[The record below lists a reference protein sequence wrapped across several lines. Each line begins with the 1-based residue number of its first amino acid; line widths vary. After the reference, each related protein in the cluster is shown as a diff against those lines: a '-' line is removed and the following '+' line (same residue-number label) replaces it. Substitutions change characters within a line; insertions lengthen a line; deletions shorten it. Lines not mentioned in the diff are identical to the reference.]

1 MKKILIVVGARPNFM
16 KVAPLMRALKNNGGF
31 ETILVHTGQH
41 YDKKMSEVFFN
52 DLEIPQ
58 PDFNLN
64 VGSGTHSIQTARIME
79 KFEDVCSKSNP
90 DLVMVVGDVNSTMA
104 CAIVA
109 KKLHI
114 KVAHIE
120 AGLRSNDRD
129 MPEEINR
136 LVTDSISDY
145 FFVTEESGESN
156 LLKEGHCESKIFFS
170 GNLMIDS
177 LHFGL
182 RKISGDNAPTEE
194 EYGLITL
201 HRPSNVDNIEN
212 LRSILDGLSD
222 IANSIKLLFSIHPRT
237 KNNIV
242 SNNIDLSEN
251 IVIMDSLPY
260 LEFLNVMKNAKV
272 IFTDSGGIQEEST
285 VLKIPC
291 YTLRENTERP
301 ITISQGTNRLI
312 SPNRESIINSFNNY
326 RFNIN
331 SNYNLPEGW
340 DGKASERIVKFL
352 DKIIRR

>member
-156 LLKEGHCESKIFFS
+156 LLKEGHCKSKIFFS

-182 RKISGDNAPTEE
+182 GKISGDNAPTEE

-272 IFTDSGGIQEEST
+272 IFIELSEDFFSKEYLSSSISNKNK
-285 VLKIPC
+285 LK
-291 YTLRENTERP
+291 
-301 ITISQGTNRLI
+301 
-312 SPNRESIINSFNNY
+312 
-326 RFNIN
+326 
-331 SNYNLPEGW
+331 
-340 DGKASERIVKFL
+340 
-352 DKIIRR
+352 

>member
-90 DLVMVVGDVNSTMA
+90 DLVIVVGDVNSTMA

-170 GNLMIDS
+170 GGS
-177 LHFGL
+177 
-182 RKISGDNAPTEE
+182 
-194 EYGLITL
+194 IT
-201 HRPSNVDNIEN
+201 
-212 LRSILDGLSD
+212 
-222 IANSIKLLFSIHPRT
+222 
-237 KNNIV
+237 
-242 SNNIDLSEN
+242 
-251 IVIMDSLPY
+251 
-260 LEFLNVMKNAKV
+260 
-272 IFTDSGGIQEEST
+272 
-285 VLKIPC
+285 
-291 YTLRENTERP
+291 
-301 ITISQGTNRLI
+301 
-312 SPNRESIINSFNNY
+312 
-326 RFNIN
+326 
-331 SNYNLPEGW
+331 
-340 DGKASERIVKFL
+340 
-352 DKIIRR
+352 